1 MSSDRSSE
9 NMQRARGGEAGSS
22 ALHSSEMSRLR
33 HWARLSSVSSG
44 MFSLRALEIGITH
57 NNNHGLITTAG
68 SSVCIFH
75 PSSYFILPLVTGLPS
90 VEPAAES
97 LAKTLLLQQE

>member
-1 MSSDRSSE
+1 MMSSDRSSE

-68 SSVCIFH
+68 SSVCEDVWVKASFIPH
-75 PSSYFILPLVTGLPS
+75 PTSSCHL
-90 VEPAAES
+90 
-97 LAKTLLLQQE
+97 